1 MWVVKEK
8 RHVRIHDIRPEQLS
22 DGVGRADR
30 GTLGGTVGGEIVE
43 MNGKHSHFR
52 RILNKIRNF

>member
-22 DGVGRADR
+22 DGVGIAD
-30 GTLGGTVGGEIVE
+30 GDTEGELVV
-43 MNGKHSHFR
+43 R
-52 RILNKIRNF
+52 